1 MRTRIN
7 EFTHTRARK
16 YKQVHA
22 RVKLPKF
29 GNFQYFKKFI
39 SLLIINVETK
49 NLYVRNLWIE
59 PVNMRQGVGA
69 CGRVWGHVA
78 GSEVVVGGQA
88 NSISGNMWQKWD
100 GVVGCGGMWQ
110 GVGECDRGGSRVWG
124 HVAGVGVCSR
134 GSGLPLDWDMWWGWG
149 HVVGCGGM
157 WQGVG
162 ACGRGGRRVWGHVAG
177 VGVFGWGSGLWHGW
191 GHVVG
196 VGACGRVW
204 GYVAGCRGVWYT
216 LPHAPTPCH
225 TSPSM

>member
-16 YKQVHA
+16 YKQVHT

-39 SLLIINVETK
+39 SRLIIKVETK

-78 GSEVVVGGQA
+78 GSEVVVWGQA

-100 GVVGCGGMWQ
+100 GVVGCGACG
-110 GVGECDRGGSRVWG
+110 RVWG
-124 HVAGVGVCSR
+124 NVAE
-134 GSGLPLDWDMWWGWG
+134 
-149 HVVGCGGM
+149 VVAGCGGM
-157 WQGVG
+157 WQG
-162 ACGRGGRRVWGHVAG
+162 
-177 VGVFGWGSGLWHGW
+177 
-191 GHVVG
+191 
-196 VGACGRVW
+196 
-204 GYVAGCRGVWYT
+204 
-216 LPHAPTPCH
+216 
-225 TSPSM
+225 